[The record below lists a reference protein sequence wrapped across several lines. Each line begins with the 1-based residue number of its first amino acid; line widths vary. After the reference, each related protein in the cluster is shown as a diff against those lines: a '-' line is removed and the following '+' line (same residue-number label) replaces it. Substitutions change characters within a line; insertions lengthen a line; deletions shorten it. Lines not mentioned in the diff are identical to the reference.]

1 MDKIHNG
8 VVLLWWNISHIL
20 RPLWLIGLAS
30 VTSGYKITTVVLTV
44 IVCLISSAPLLSLRT
59 SFIICLAQG
68 ASRCLLIR
76 SNLLWHFWKTSCVW
90 CKWKPPCEALDWHSL
105 QMSVTVVAY
114 VLLQARLLPPSL
126 LRRPLTEVLTQ
137 KILLVSADG
146 LYFLQQLEVEKKEI
160 LAKKRKFKGSKTHLR
175 VTPFI

>member
-1 MDKIHNG
+1 MDKIHNSL
-8 VVLLWWNISHIL
+8 VLLWWNINHIL
-20 RPLWLIGLAS
+20 QLLWLIGLTS

-44 IVCLISSAPLLSLRT
+44 IICLICSAPLLSLRT

-68 ASRCLLIR
+68 VLRCLLIR
-76 SNLLWHFWKTSCVW
+76 SNLHWHFWKTSCVW
-90 CKWKPPCEALDWHSL
+90 CKWKLLCEALDWHSL

-137 KILLVSADG
+137 KILLVIADG
-146 LYFLQQLEVEKKEI
+146 L
-160 LAKKRKFKGSKTHLR
+160 
-175 VTPFI
+175 